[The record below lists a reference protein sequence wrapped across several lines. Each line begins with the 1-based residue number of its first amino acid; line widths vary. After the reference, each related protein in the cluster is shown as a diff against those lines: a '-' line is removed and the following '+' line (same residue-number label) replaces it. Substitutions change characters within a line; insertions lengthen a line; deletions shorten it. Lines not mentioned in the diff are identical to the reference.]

1 MSLITRCPACGT
13 MFNVVNDQLKV
24 SQGWVRCGRCAAVF
38 DASLHLKK
46 ESASPL
52 LEALKPDPKPEHDP
66 ERDAPVASLI
76 DASWPD
82 EPTIVSTQEEVVKPQ
97 DLPGFNADIK
107 HLTTVS
113 SSLAIRSDDLQNP
126 MNTPDRLRNDIIA
139 PVASDPADGAVDG
152 ATDDAASDVS
162 FVRDARRQ
170 AFWRRRLVRATL
182 VVMSL
187 LLACILALQLAVYQR
202 DALLALE
209 PRLKPWVQQI
219 CDLFVC
225 DLGPAHRI
233 DAIVIDSSSFIK
245 TNDSGSYQLSF
256 SIKNSSPAAVAMPW
270 LEVSLTDTQDQ
281 AVIRRVLSPEQFG
294 ATNRVVGANADFS
307 SALILQVRPELPPL
321 RVAGYRLLAFYP

>member
-1 MSLITRCPACGT
+1 

-38 DASLHLKK
+38 DASLYLKK

-97 DLPGFNADIK
+97 DLPEFNADIE
-107 HLTTVS
+107 HLTAVS
-113 SSLAIRSDDLQNP
+113 SSLAPGSDDLQNP
-126 MNTPDRLRNDIIA
+126 MNAPGGLRNDIIA
-139 PVASDPADGAVDG
+139 PVASGPA
-152 ATDDAASDVS
+152 DDAASDVS

-182 VVMSL
+182 VVTSL
-187 LLACILALQLAVYQR
+187 LLACILALQFAVYQR

-225 DLGPAHRI
+225 DLGPAQRI

-256 SIKNSSPAAVAMPW
+256 SIKNSSAAAVAMPW

-294 ATNRVVGANADFS
+294 ATNRAVGANADFS
-307 SALILQVRPELPPL
+307 TALTLQVRPELPPL

>member
-1 MSLITRCPACGT
+1 

-46 ESASPL
+46 ESASPP
-52 LEALKPDPKPEHDP
+52 LEALNPDPKPEHDP
-66 ERDAPVASLI
+66 ARDAPVASFI
-76 DASWPD
+76 NVSWPD

-97 DLPGFNADIK
+97 DLPEFNADIK
-107 HLTTVS
+107 HLTAVS
-113 SSLAIRSDDLQNP
+113 SSIAPGFDDLQNP
-126 MNTPDRLRNDIIA
+126 MYAPDGLRNDIIAA
-139 PVASDPADGAVDG
+139 PVASDPADGA
-152 ATDDAASDVS
+152 AYDAASDVS

-182 VVMSL
+182 VVTSL
-187 LLACILALQLAVYQR
+187 LLACILALQFAVYQR

-225 DLGPAHRI
+225 DLGPAQRI

-245 TNDSGSYQLSF
+245 TNDSGGYQLSF
-256 SIKNSSPAAVAMPW
+256 SIKNSSATAIAMPW
-270 LEVSLTDTQDQ
+270 LEMSLTDTQDQ

-294 ATNRVVGANADFS
+294 ATNRAVGANADFS
-307 SALILQVRPELPPL
+307 TALTLQVRPELPPL